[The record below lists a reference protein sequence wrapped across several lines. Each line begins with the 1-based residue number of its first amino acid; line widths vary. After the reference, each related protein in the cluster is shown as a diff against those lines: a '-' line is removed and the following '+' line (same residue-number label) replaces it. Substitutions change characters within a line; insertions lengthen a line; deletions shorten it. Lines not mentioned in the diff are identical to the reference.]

1 MNTVN
6 LVGKLAKDPELHYS
20 PKALAKTSILLSV
33 DSNNPSRKAP
43 NLVMCVAYDGV
54 AEEIAEDFDEG
65 NRIGVVGE
73 LQAGYIKVDGKNFY
87 KMQVFVERV
96 MKIDSEEEI
105 REIKEKRKRA
115 GLGVVSDA
123 SGVSSTS
130 GAVQENSK
138 SAQNTESSTIQNNSN
153 ASVRDSKTTQAPAQ
167 ANSQERERKGN
178 LLKTLSK
185 GMRKKPE

>member
-6 LVGKLAKDPELHYS
+6 LVGKLAKDPELNYS

-43 NLVMCVAYDGV
+43 NLVMCVAYGSV

-65 NRIGVVGE
+65 SRIGVVGE
-73 LQAGYIKVDGKNFY
+73 LQAGYIKVSEKNFY
-87 KMQVFVERV
+87 KMQVLVEKV
-96 MKIDSEEEI
+96 TKIDSEEET
-105 REIKEKRKRA
+105 REIKEKRRRA
-115 GLGVVSDA
+115 GLGVVSDT

-130 GAVQENSK
+130 GATQENSQ
-138 SAQNTESSTIQNNSN
+138 SAQNTESSTIQDSSN
-153 ASVRDSKTTQAPAQ
+153 MTENFKTTQAPAQ

-178 LLKTLSK
+178 LLKNLSEN
-185 GMRKKPE
+185 MRKKPE